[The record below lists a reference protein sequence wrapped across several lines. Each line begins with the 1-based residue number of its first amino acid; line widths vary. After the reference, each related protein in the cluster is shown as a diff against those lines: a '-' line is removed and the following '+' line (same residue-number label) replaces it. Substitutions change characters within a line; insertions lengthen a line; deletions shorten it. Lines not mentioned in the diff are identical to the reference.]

1 MQGMRTRS
9 TRRVARAAGIAALA
23 VALLSGCLESDV
35 RVLSSDALGGRA
47 NATPG
52 SVSAQ
57 EYILGY
63 LEKWTDPVDSSAT
76 GRDAYKQQFDGGTN
90 LLGIIPGTD
99 LADEYV
105 LVGAHY
111 DGLGTSCRRAT
122 AEDTICNGAT
132 DNATG
137 AGIVIDIARHLYY
150 GARPRR
156 SVVVAFWDREE
167 DGLLGATAF
176 ADEPRVSLD
185 DIVAYVNF
193 DIQGANLRP
202 SGRDLTF
209 AVGAETGGP
218 VLTEATRAAA
228 DPSPL
233 DTRLLSLIFGLG
245 RSDHAVFAARGVPSV
260 FLTDSTGPCYHT
272 VDDEAAVVDFSKLR
286 AQSDTARRLVVD
298 LASRDDRPTFATGL
312 PLATFSDA
320 ESVAGLLQRLTA
332 DRETFSDAD
341 WATFLDR
348 KAVIDGVV
356 AAGPGAFD
364 QTAMTSMLLAIN
376 DVVNLLAR
384 ADCDGYLA
392 IPD

>member
-1 MQGMRTRS
+1 MRRT
-9 TRRVARAAGIAALA
+9 ARAAVVALA
-23 VALLSGCLESDV
+23 AMALLSGCLEADV
-35 RVLSSDALGGRA
+35 RTLSSDAMAGRA
-47 NATPG
+47 NDTPG
-52 SVSAQ
+52 SLAAQ
-57 EYILGY
+57 DHILRY
-63 LEKWTDPVDSSAT
+63 LESWTEGVDPSAT
-76 GRDAYKQQFDGGTN
+76 GREAYKQRFDAGTN
-90 LLGIIPGTD
+90 LIGIIPGTD

-137 AGIVIDIARHLYY
+137 AAIVLDIARHLHYS
-150 GARPRR
+150 GVAPRR
-156 SVVVAFWDREE
+156 SVIVAFWDREE
-167 DGLLGATAF
+167 DGLLGAQAF
-176 ADEPRVSLD
+176 ANAPGVSLAK
-185 DIVAYVNF
+185 IAAYVNL

-209 AVGAETGGP
+209 AVGAETGGS
-218 VLTEATRAAA
+218 VLTQATAAA
-228 DPSPL
+228 AAPSPL

-245 RSDHAVFAARGVPSV
+245 RSDHAVFAARNVPSV
-260 FLTDSTGPCYHT
+260 FFTDSTGPCYHT

-298 LASRDDRPTFATGL
+298 LANRPDRPTFATGL
-312 PLATFSDA
+312 PLATFDDA
-320 ESVAGLLQRLTA
+320 QSVADLLDRLTA

-348 KAVIDGVV
+348 KAVVDGVV
-356 AAGPGAFD
+356 AAGPGGFD
-364 QTAMTSMLLAIN
+364 SAAMTSMLLAIN

-384 ADCDGYLA
+384 ADCDGYLV
-392 IPD
+392 PDN